1 MAALAIE
8 AEVKRLVLFHH
19 DPWRKDREVEVVVE
33 RCKEILDKAG
43 APIHVEGA
51 REGSTLKV

>member
-1 MAALAIE
+1 VAALAIE

-19 DPWRKDREVEVVVE
+19 DPWRKDKEVEVMVE

-43 APIHVEGA
+43 APIPIEGA
-51 REGSTLKV
+51 REGSILKV